1 MRRDPVLLLK
11 APTLMDEE
19 SLADLI
25 YNTAAIVAAYVGNNS
40 MAAGDLPALI
50 ATVHGALRN
59 AGEPAAPVGEST
71 WAPTRAQIR
80 KSITDDA
87 LISFED
93 GRPYRTLKRHLSTRG
108 LSPAAYK
115 AKWGLPDDYP
125 MTAPSYSEMRSRMA
139 KSIGLGR
146 PRTVVA
152 TRAKATPKAKASDG
166 ATATPTRRDRPTKAA
181 KAAP

>member
-71 WAPTRAQIR
+71 LAPTRAQIR
-80 KSITDDA
+80 RSITDDA

-108 LSPAAYK
+108 LTPAAYK

-125 MTAPSYSEMRSRMA
+125 TTAPSYAQMRSRMA
-139 KSIGLGR
+139 KAIGLGQAGG
-146 PRTVVA
+146 RTV
-152 TRAKATPKAKASDG
+152 
-166 ATATPTRRDRPTKAA
+166 KAA
-181 KAAP
+181 KGKARTKPARKT